1 MQQVPTDSEHA
12 SVNAALEL
20 LAHGNAELAAERL
33 TALVQAA
40 PDNAEAW
47 HGLACV
53 ARANGSAESALKLAS
68 KAITLSPQAHF
79 HITMGLALLMLG
91 HTEPARA
98 AVNVAVMQ
106 TPRDPRAHQA
116 MADVLEVQ
124 GRVEDAAQAL
134 KNAVRLRP
142 LETERHLALAAFLAR
157 HGRVAEGICASQKA
171 LALEPNNIFVQN
183 QHALLLERAGKIR
196 DAAPHFA
203 QVAAGLPENAAALAN
218 YGAALFAQGAFEEAR
233 QVLTQSVHK
242 QPNAA
247 ETHNNLGLVQMAL
260 GALPAAV
267 EHLETACAQCP
278 DDARLAT
285 NYGTALAESGRA
297 AEAEALFR
305 RAMTLPGA
313 SAQDRARARFN
324 LGPLLLG
331 EGRFEDGWR
340 YFESRKDLLP
350 NRHTQDLPDWNGQAQ
365 TPPVLVYAEQGLG
378 DILQF
383 SRYITHAASRAPV
396 VLAVPSTV
404 RGLMT
409 RLDLGDAVSVL
420 PDGAQAAEYG
430 ATAACSLLSLPY
442 VLGMAEPFAWQP
454 QVDLPYHAPAST
466 QRIRVGLCWA
476 GNPTYRFDRRRS
488 LDPVCLGPLARVEG
502 VSFHSLQQNPEKLPP
517 FALEPLSE
525 GDLVQTASIIQ
536 GLDAVVTVDTG
547 MAHLAGLLGKPT
559 WLLNRFGG
567 DWRWGQGAI
576 TPQSTGEAR
585 SLWYP
590 SVSVVTQPQA
600 GEGMAPWHEP
610 VVQVVAALQALV
622 QKPA

>member
-33 TALVQAA
+33 TALVRAA
-40 PDNAEAW
+40 PENAEAW

-53 ARANGSAESALKLAS
+53 ARANGSADSALKLAA

-116 MADVLEVQ
+116 MADVLEAQ
-124 GRVEDAAQAL
+124 GRLEDAAQAL
-134 KNAVRLRP
+134 KNALRLRP
-142 LETERHLALAAFLAR
+142 LETDRHLALAAFLAR
-157 HGRVAEGICASQKA
+157 HGRVAEGIRASQKA
-171 LALEPNNIFVQN
+171 VALEPNNIFVQN
-183 QHALLLERAGKIR
+183 QHALLLERAGKMR

-203 QVAAGLPENAAALAN
+203 QVAAALPENAAALAN

-247 ETHNNLGLVQMAL
+247 ETHSNLGLVHMAL
-260 GALPAAV
+260 GALPEAV
-267 EHLETACAQCP
+267 EHLQAACTRCP

-285 NYGTALAESGRA
+285 NYGTALAESGRT
-297 AEAEALFR
+297 AEAEVLFR
-305 RAMTLPGA
+305 RAMALPGA
-313 SAQDRARARFN
+313 SEQDRARARFN

-340 YFESRKDLLP
+340 YFEARKDLLP
-350 NRHTQDLPDWNGQAQ
+350 QGHTQGLPDWKGQTQ
-365 TPPVLVYAEQGLG
+365 TTPVLLYAEQGLG
-378 DILQF
+378 DTLQF

-396 VLAVPSTV
+396 LLVVPSAV
-404 RGLMT
+404 RGLMM
-409 RLDLGDAVSVL
+409 RLDWGDAVTVL
-420 PDGAQAAEYG
+420 PEGAHAAEYG

-454 QVDLPYHAPAST
+454 QVDLPCLAPAVT
-466 QRIRVGLCWA
+466 EQIRVGLCWA

-488 LDPVCLGPLARVEG
+488 LNPVCLEPLARVEG
-502 VSFHSLQQNPEKLPP
+502 VSFHSLQQNPENLPP
-517 FALEPLSE
+517 FALAPLPE

-567 DWRWGQGAI
+567 DWRWAQGAI
-576 TPQSTGEAR
+576 MHQTTGEER

-590 SVSVVTQPQA
+590 SVRVVTQPQA
-600 GEGMAPWHEP
+600 GEGMTPWHEP
-610 VVQVVAALQALV
+610 VARVAAALQALV